1 MRAGRLDRT
10 ITIQRLAESVSPA
23 GTVTDTWADIATA
36 RAELVSNT
44 LTETGYAFGEADNDA
59 LVFRIRFRADIT
71 TSDRVSYEGRAYDL
85 VGIVE
90 IGRRR
95 ALELRCEAVK

>member
-1 MRAGRLDRT
+1 MRAGHLDRK
-10 ITIQRLAESVSPA
+10 ITIQRLTESVSPA
-23 GTVTDTWADIATA
+23 GTVTHTWADIATA
-36 RAELVSNT
+36 RAELVSNA

-59 LVFRIRFRADIT
+59 RVFRVRFRADIT
-71 TSDRVSYEGRAYDL
+71 TSDRVSYEGRPYDL

-95 ALELRCEAVK
+95 ALELCCEAIL